1 MVGEDTR
8 EAEVVGSNPNNAGK
22 NHAACDAGA
31 VGKRK
36 YLIFI
41 HAAHIYFSTQKND
54 ARYLCI
60 DIGDGLRIS

>member
-1 MVGEDTR
+1 VVGEGTR
-8 EAEVVGSNPNNAGK
+8 EAEVVGSNPSNVGK

-41 HAAHIYFSTQKND
+41 QTANIYFSMQKYD
-54 ARYLCI
+54 TRHLCV
-60 DIGDGLRIS
+60 DIGDD